1 MHIHVIYIYIHNMH
15 RRTDARASPYAARS
29 THGYTDTHT
38 HTGFRRRPATQEL
51 PLTQHGRRTETHRRI
66 PATTGHARVS
76 PNAARS
82 THGHTCHRAQDSGD
96 DRPRKSFPLRST
108 VNAPIHIS
116 SSAGFRRRPATQESP
131 LTQHGRRTDTH
142 VIERRIPATTGH
154 ARASPYA
161 ARSTHRY
168 TFHRAQDSGDD
179 RPRQSRSTVDAR
191 TCSHTHTQRIPATTG
206 HARASPYAARSTHR
220 YTFHRAQDSGDDRPR
235 QSRSTVDA
243 RTCSH
248 THTQRIPATTG
259 HARASPY
266 AARST
271 HRYTFHRA
279 QDSGDDRPRQ
289 SRSTVDARTR
299 SHTHTQRIPAT
310 TGHARASPYAA
321 RSTHGFTRST
331 QYPNATYCHKATT
344 KCRNICII
352 HVSADM
358 FTW

>member
-1 MHIHVIYIYIHNMH
+1 MH

-191 TCSHTHTQRIPATTG
+191 TCSHTHTK
-206 HARASPYAARSTHR
+206 
-220 YTFHRAQDSGDDRPR
+220 DSGDDRPR
-235 QSRSTVDA
+235 KSFPLRSTVDA
-243 RTCSH
+243 PIHISSSTGFRRRPATPEPQHGRRTDMQPH

-259 HARASPY
+259 NARASPY

-299 SHTHTQRIPAT
+299 SHTHTKDSGDDRP
-310 TGHARASPYAA
+310 RKSFPL
-321 RSTHGFTRST
+321 RSTVDARIHEEHAIF
-331 QYPNATYCHKATT
+331 QCHLLPQGNNQMSQHLYYSCFCWYVYMVDTG
-344 KCRNICII
+344 
-352 HVSADM
+352 M
-358 FTW
+358 